1 MANGRFHRQKAA
13 TGTGEVFLCFIYSYF
28 PAMCW
33 RPNASPTPVYMGIH
47 RARGACMYTAVSFN
61 ELPCPA
67 QPRESLAGFL
77 LVHGALFLSVS
88 LSLCFFHYHWD
99 VNVTAPMHCTALH
112 VTVHACFFRY
122 LHHPHRTRYLLMR
135 RTGVGGRR
143 TARGEN
149 ENCMVYKRYGTR
161 RGEAT
166 SIFVLDAYSC
176 TIGRTVLTTV

>member
-1 MANGRFHRQKAA
+1 MVGFTGRKQLQAPARFFFVLYTPTSLPCAGGQMQAPLLCIWAYTER
-13 TGTGEVFLCFIYSYF
+13 EV
-28 PAMCW
+28 
-33 RPNASPTPVYMGIH
+33 H
-47 RARGACMYTAVSFN
+47 ACIRRSHSTS
-61 ELPCPA
+61 CPA

-112 VTVHACFFRY
+112 VTVHACLFRY